1 MATARFLGSDNDE
14 TIEVDPAQLDQ
25 GIEGLNKES
34 AKEKE
39 SSFSGSP
46 SLSSTT
52 NCCLSPQKR
61 KKQVM
66 PET

>member
-1 MATARFLGSDNDE
+1 VDGSLPTATFVVSDDE

-25 GIEGLNKES
+25 AIEGLNKE
-34 AKEKE
+34 KEF
-39 SSFSGSP
+39 SLSGSP
-46 SLSSTT
+46 LLSSTT